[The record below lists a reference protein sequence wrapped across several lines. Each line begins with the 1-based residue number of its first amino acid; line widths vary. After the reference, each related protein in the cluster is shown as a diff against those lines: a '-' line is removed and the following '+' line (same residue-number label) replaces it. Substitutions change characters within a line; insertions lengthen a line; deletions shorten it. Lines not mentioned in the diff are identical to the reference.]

1 MPDAK
6 TTLPE
11 PLSDRLAYVGQALY
25 GRDFHGA
32 LADGLG
38 VHRATLWRWLSGKRP
53 QHDVDID
60 VLELLEREHAQSYDR
75 AGDIA
80 ALKKALMIRIKG
92 ALK

>member
-1 MPDAK
+1 MRKATTMPE
-6 TTLPE
+6 TLPGR
-11 PLSDRLAYVGQALY
+11 LSFVGQELY
-25 GRDFHGA
+25 GRDYHGS

-53 QHDVDID
+53 QHDVDGDI
-60 VLELLEREHAQSYDR
+60 LELLDREHAQSYER